1 MEMDVQVRL
10 GGREGADCI
19 IFILPEV
26 NALTEAR
33 RVWPVGINLSM

>member
-19 IFILPEV
+19 IILPEV
-26 NALTEAR
+26 NALTEAG